1 MLKVQKN
8 GDSNVRREE
17 KTKKKRHF
25 SWNGPMGFPYNEH
38 KFNILSI
45 INIRYIVYV
54 THSALKWSQSCQL
67 PNWCP
72 RSFFDISQHPSVV
85 RQMTPFHVG
94 SLRRLSWRIC
104 KHSGTVVWYLTSI
117 ASSLDMSLPS
127 PRNLY
132 PRYMNNGYPRY
143 TTSVSTFSTLPSTRP
158 RRESTRVIC
167 ESTPATW

>member
-104 KHSGTVVWYLTSI
+104 KHSGTVVPNLTSI
-117 ASSLDMSLPS
+117 PSSLVSKIPF
-127 PRNLY
+127 PTNLY
-132 PRYMNNGYPRY
+132 PRDTP
-143 TTSVSTFSTLPSTRP
+143 VSTFS
-158 RRESTRVIC
+158 STRVIC
-167 ESTPATW
+167 ESTPATWMVKGLKTIDILKND